1 MDNVYNSVYNLK
13 KSEFSNKFI
22 VDKFFDKK
30 LFCLIFCVAFLGFVY
45 IVYSFIVCRFILDE
59 EAQLLYK
66 KAMEKIL
73 GMGQNGKQERISG
86 SACR

>member
-13 KSEFSNKFI
+13 KSEFSNKSV

-30 LFCLIFCVAFLGFVY
+30 LFCLIFCVAFFAFVY
-45 IVYSFIVCRFILDE
+45 IVYFFIVCRIILDV

-66 KAMEKIL
+66 EAMEKI
-73 GMGQNGKQERISG
+73 S
-86 SACR
+86 